1 MYYRR
6 AFFKIDHCCIC
17 GSYKVSIIVIYEP
30 RVVSISIYTVSTT
43 LELWLLIVERFI
55 RLSHVASYFLPRSFL
70 SLAEFKRP
78 AATMVEKSPGT
89 NRLGHSLGQP
99 LMRVYLVDHPIA
111 QQTNLCLASHKYWRH
126 KTKYLFSKCKV
137 LLGSGVAQLAEQSL
151 PAPEIRSSKPVVGNF
166 VFNDDCIE
174 KTKIKKKRPG
184 MAHILISI

>member
-1 MYYRR
+1 MATCWPVVSTICQMIFYLLASLNTACKNSHYDSSVAMYYRR

-111 QQTNLCLASHKYWRH
+111 QQTIC
-126 KTKYLFSKCKV
+126 V
-137 LLGSGVAQLAEQSL
+137 
-151 PAPEIRSSKPVVGNF
+151 
-166 VFNDDCIE
+166 
-174 KTKIKKKRPG
+174 
-184 MAHILISI
+184 

>member
-1 MYYRR
+1 MIFYLLASLNTACKNSHYDSSVAMYYRR

-55 RLSHVASYFLPRSFL
+55 RLSHVASYFLPPSFL

-99 LMRVYLVDHPIA
+99 LMRVYLVDHLIA

-137 LLGSGVAQLAEQSL
+137 LLGSGCGT
-151 PAPEIRSSKPVVGNF
+151 VGRAVPSGTGDPKF
-166 VFNDDCIE
+166 KTSRGQFCI
-174 KTKIKKKRPG
+174 
-184 MAHILISI
+184 